1 MCGRS
6 GRNSTVCY
14 VIHNCCSRKYTV
26 GEPLIAANGVRASC
40 EPEPLRG
47 TLSRIPK
54 RWNRTGHR
62 KVVTTDL
69 PEKQMNAMQPGDVPE
84 VVILR
89 LPLYVRA
96 LTQLQFEGTSVVS
109 SQQLGERLQMTPA
122 QIRKDLSYFGRFGKQ
137 GRGYN
142 IEFLLAEL
150 RDILGLNGE
159 WRACLVGVGR
169 LGRAII
175 NYTGFAPE
183 GFTIVAAF
191 DSSDDQVG
199 SMVGDLVVRSMSDL
213 PQTVG
218 ELGVSIGIVAVPAA
232 QAQTVINRLV
242 QNGVHGILNYAPVA
256 PYVPGGVVV
265 RNIDPVLSLQSM
277 TFYLKSM

>member
-1 MCGRS
+1 M
-6 GRNSTVCY
+6 N
-14 VIHNCCSRKYTV
+14 
-26 GEPLIAANGVRASC
+26 A
-40 EPEPLRG
+40 
-47 TLSRIPK
+47 
-54 RWNRTGHR
+54 WQ
-62 KVVTTDL
+62 TTDL
-69 PEKQMNAMQPGDVPE
+69 APE

-96 LTQLQFEGTSVVS
+96 LTQLEREGKSVVS

-122 QIRKDLSYFGRFGKQ
+122 QIRKDLSYFGKFGKQ
-137 GRGYN
+137 GRGYS
-142 IEFLLAEL
+142 IAFLLEEL

-199 SMVGDLVVRSMSDL
+199 AAVGDLSVRAMDDL
-213 PQTVG
+213 TATVA
-218 ELGVSIGIVAVPAA
+218 ELGVSIGIVAVPAE
-232 QAQTVINRLV
+232 QAQSVIDRLV
-242 QNGVHGILNYAPVA
+242 RAGVRGILNYAPVA
-256 PYVPGGVVV
+256 PYVPKGVVV

-277 TFYLKSM
+277 TYYLK